1 MDDTLQNFSNAK
13 WVTESALIERI
24 NERLTDDSRS
34 LKDLMM
40 AESPSFG
47 HFYDQ
52 PDGVS
57 EQTGSIDI
65 EAVGREMGVLA
76 PDESVARDSDPRSG
90 GTVKTKS
97 DPE

>member
-1 MDDTLQNFSNAK
+1 MNDTFQNFSNDK

-40 AESPSFG
+40 ADSPSFG

-52 PDGVS
+52 PEGVS
-57 EQTGSIDI
+57 EQTGPVDI

-76 PDESVARDSDPRSG
+76 PDESVARDAGPRSG
-90 GTVKTKS
+90 GPVKNKLVL
-97 DPE
+97 E

>member
-1 MDDTLQNFSNAK
+1 MKETIQNFSNAK

-52 PDGVS
+52 HDGVT

-76 PDESVARDSDPRSG
+76 PDESVARDADPRSG
-90 GTVKTKS
+90 GPVKNKLVL
-97 DPE
+97 E